1 MNSFLRKIILASI
14 LCLFVFSSTAFA
26 IASPVPSGVTGG
38 IPQNQGKGN
47 DVYCS
52 WRSPTSWFSGC
63 LLQGVA
69 SILEI
74 GLRLVSY
81 LITAASA
88 ILNIVI
94 GIQNKAFHDQPLV
107 NIGWKLARDVV
118 NIFYILFLLIIAIST
133 ILRFASYGMKQLL
146 WKLIISAL
154 LVNFS
159 LPIAGV
165 IIDVSNA
172 LGNSFYQNMGTIT
185 QDGSHDVSATII
197 KGFQPGKIYQPG
209 PRSALE
215 LGGSYERLINIIIA
229 LAMGILLEIVAAFV
243 IFAGAFLLVIR
254 IVALWI
260 VLILSPFAFLF
271 WVLPRTSSISNRW
284 FEALF
289 NQSFFYPAYM
299 FFLYLVFK
307 AIDGGVITSLVGG
320 SRLDSNITDSLI
332 QGGSAG
338 ASELSSKPELVL
350 GFITLGILLVA
361 SLVAAKEMSA
371 HGAGAAIGFGK
382 SAGKSLQ
389 GYAGRV
395 ANKPVAFASRAL
407 VDSKAGRALARI
419 PVLRTAL
426 KAPQASIQKADADIK
441 KQVGQLKNL
450 PAKTLAAMLG
460 SRTYSSRAKAEVFQQ
475 MDDKKREATIQAMDD
490 KQLATFATDV
500 HSTDRSKKYNEEIAK
515 YTGDIRKAMRLINF
529 SDAPAIY
536 DRKSKE
542 TQEYQKLVDQYTAD
556 LSEKDL
562 ARVKSS
568 TIKDPYFQSAMFKAF
583 GGNDVRRL
591 AMSKENAEAVK
602 EAFENYT
609 RKEGAD
615 LKALLNSIVPDDDF
629 EKLKTAGKSAGYMS
643 ESQAEERYKIN
654 RGMLR
659 WAHNSPGA
667 QLVIVEGQR
676 SSKRDLAM
684 GESPKGTTPS
694 PTSPSPTTP

>member
-1 MNSFLRKIILASI
+1 MNSFLKKIILVSI
-14 LCLFVFSSTAFA
+14 LCLFVFSSTASA
-26 IASPVPSGVTGG
+26 IAPPQPSGVTGG

-52 WRSPTSWFSGC
+52 LTSPTSWFSGC
-63 LLQGVA
+63 LLQGIA
-69 SILEI
+69 SILEL

-81 LITAASA
+81 LIAAASA

-107 NIGWKLARDVV
+107 NMGWKLARDVV

-209 PRSALE
+209 PRSTLE

-229 LAMGILLEIVAAFV
+229 LAMGILLEIVAASV
-243 IFAGAFLLVIR
+243 ILAGAFLLVIR

-395 ANKPVAFASRAL
+395 ANKPVAAISRTAL
-407 VDSKAGRALARI
+407 NSKAAQTLARI
-419 PVLRTAL
+419 PVLRQAL
-426 KAPQASIQKADADIK
+426 KAPLASVAKSDADIK
-441 KQVGQLKNL
+441 KQAGQYKNL
-450 PAKTLAAMLG
+450 PEKATAAMLG
-460 SRTYSSRAKAEVFQQ
+460 SSMNARAKAELYKG
-475 MDDKKREATIQAMDD
+475 MDEKKKKEVLKNMSQDEKVKLAREFKAVKPLDKLDRDIAANNGDATTALEILENIKLPQDPNSAEGKNYQNMMDRY
-490 KQLATFATDV
+490 L
-500 HSTDRSKKYNEEIAK
+500 SS
-515 YTGDIRKAMRLINF
+515 
-529 SDAPAIY
+529 
-536 DRKSKE
+536 
-542 TQEYQKLVDQYTAD
+542 
-556 LSEKDL
+556 LSEKELGKLNEDSIKNNF
-562 ARVKSS
+562 AVQNHIISNF
-568 TIKDPYFQSAMFKAF
+568 TIKDVSRAAAAGTEQAIAI
-583 GGNDVRRL
+583 GNLLESRL
-591 AMSKENAEAVK
+591 
-602 EAFENYT
+602 
-609 RKEGAD
+609 
-615 LKALLNSIVPDDDF
+615 DDIAANNP
-629 EKLKTAGKSAGYMS
+629 KLKKSL
-643 ESQAEERYKIN
+643 Q
-654 RGMLR
+654 L
-659 WAHNSPGA
+659 SPGKVLLA
-667 QLVIVEGQR
+667 GGGPGPNIVGSNVIER
-676 SSKRDLAM
+676 LKR
-684 GESPKGTTPS
+684 GEQINKRELQQDQPS
-694 PTSPSPTTP
+694 QQKASEEKNDKKT